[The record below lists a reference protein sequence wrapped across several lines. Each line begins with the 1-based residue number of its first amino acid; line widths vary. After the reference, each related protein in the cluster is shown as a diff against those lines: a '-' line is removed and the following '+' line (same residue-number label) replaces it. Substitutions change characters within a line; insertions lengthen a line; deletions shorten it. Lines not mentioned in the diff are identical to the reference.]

1 MEINTAL
8 KLEETS
14 SEFTLGIRCEQAIH
28 FLRHYNKIMKKL
40 KKEDTSEDVLNLF
53 QLKHDLCEDY
63 MKLFCSL
70 ERLKALNKLKN
81 SGLTLQEINHVLFV
95 LTQEKI

>member
-1 MEINTAL
+1 METNIAL

-14 SEFTLGIRCEQAIH
+14 GEFTLGIKCEQAIH

-40 KKEDTSEDVLNLF
+40 KKEDTSEDVLHLF
-53 QLKHDLCEDY
+53 QLKHDLCEAY
-63 MKLFCSL
+63 MKLLRAL
-70 ERLKALNKLKN
+70 ERLKALDRLKSN
-81 SGLTLQEINHVLFV
+81 GLTLQEINHVLFV

>member
-1 MEINTAL
+1 METNIAL

-14 SEFTLGIRCEQAIH
+14 GEFTLEIKCEQAIH

-40 KKEDTSEDVLNLF
+40 KKEDTSEDVLHLF

-63 MKLFCSL
+63 MKLLRAL
-70 ERLKALNKLKN
+70 ERLKALDRLKS

>member
-1 MEINTAL
+1 METNVAL

-14 SEFTLGIRCEQAIH
+14 GEFTLGIKCEQAIH
-28 FLRHYNKIMKKL
+28 FLKHYNKIMKKL

-53 QLKHDLCEDY
+53 QLKHDLCEAY
-63 MKLFCSL
+63 MKLFRAL
-70 ERLKALNKLKN
+70 ERLKALDKLKSN
-81 SGLTLQEINHVLFV
+81 GLTLQEINHVLFV

>member
-1 MEINTAL
+1 METNIAL

-14 SEFTLGIRCEQAIH
+14 GEFTLGIRCEQAIH

-53 QLKHDLCEDY
+53 QLKHDLCEAY
-63 MKLFCSL
+63 MKLLRSL
-70 ERLKALNKLKN
+70 ERLKALDRLKSN
-81 SGLTLQEINHVLFV
+81 GLTLQEINHVLFV

>member
-1 MEINTAL
+1 METNTAL

-14 SEFTLGIRCEQAIH
+14 GEFTLGIRCEQAIL

-53 QLKHDLCEDY
+53 QLKHDLCEAY
-63 MKLFCSL
+63 MKLFRAL
-70 ERLKALNKLKN
+70 ERLKALDKLKN
-81 SGLTLQEINHVLFV
+81 NGLTLQEINHVLFV

>member
-1 MEINTAL
+1 METNIAL

-14 SEFTLGIRCEQAIH
+14 GEFTLGIRCEQAIH
-28 FLRHYNKIMKKL
+28 FLRHYYKIMKKL

-53 QLKHDLCEDY
+53 QLKHDLCEAY
-63 MKLFCSL
+63 MKLFRAL
-70 ERLKALNKLKN
+70 KRLKALDRLKSN
-81 SGLTLQEINHVLFV
+81 GLTLQEINHVLFV